1 MPGKRNN
8 DVETIL
14 AVQEARADELLEKT
28 NVLATGVGYKIK
40 EGQDTDTLSVKVY
53 VDGKVLME
61 EVPEADRVDPD
72 YDGVPTDVED
82 MEPCFAFE
90 DILTGTERSTRNGQG
105 GGLGDGQGDGL
116 GGDGQA
122 RGETE
127 VSPLALRNR
136 IRPAMGGYSV
146 GHYRITAGTI
156 AACVRNRFWGSSGR
170 NFYILSNNHV
180 LANSNNARIGD
191 PILQPGPY
199 DGGSYP
205 RDTIA
210 RLSRYIPIDFRP
222 GSRNLVDAAIAQVDF
237 ANCSREVYWIGYLKA
252 LMRRASVRPRIVVQ
266 KTGRTTEYTVGYI
279 DAIHATVNVNYGG
292 GRIARFVDQ
301 IIIKPGGFSAGG
313 DSGSLILDTDE
324 NALGL
329 LFAGSSTHT
338 IANYVEHVSRL
349 LRIAISEKA
358 V

>member
-1 MPGKRNN
+1 MAKKKINN
-8 DVETIL
+8 VEAIL
-14 AVQEARADELLEKT
+14 AVQEARTDELLEKT
-28 NVLATGVGYKIK
+28 NVFATGVGYKTTN
-40 EGQDTDTLSVKVY
+40 GQDTDTLSVKVY
-53 VDGKVLME
+53 VDGKAPLD
-61 EVPEADRVDPD
+61 EVPKADRIDPD

-82 MEPCFAFE
+82 MEPCVAFE
-90 DILTGTERSTRNGQG
+90 NTSTELEEFNNVN
-105 GGLGDGQGDGL
+105 DGEIECELPEGR
-116 GGDGQA
+116 A
-122 RGETE
+122 ESE
-127 VSPLALRNR
+127 ASPLALRNR
-136 IRPAMGGYSV
+136 IRPAMGGYSIA
-146 GHYRITAGTI
+146 HYRVTAGTI
-156 AACVRNRFWGSSGR
+156 ATCVRNQYWGSSGR

-199 DGGSYP
+199 DGGRYP

-222 GSRNLVDAAIAQVDF
+222 SGRNLVDAAIAQVDF
-237 ANCSREVYWIGYLKA
+237 ANCTREVYWIGYMKA
-252 LMRRASVRPRIVVQ
+252 FMRRASIRPRMVVQ

-279 DAIHATVNVNYGG
+279 DAIHATVNVNYGS
-292 GRIARFVDQ
+292 GRIARFIDQ

-338 IANYVEHVSRL
+338 IANYIEHVGRL
-349 LRIAISEKA
+349 LRVSISER
-358 V
+358 VV

>member
-1 MPGKRNN
+1 MPKKRNN
-8 DVETIL
+8 DVETML
-14 AVQEARADELLEKT
+14 AVQEARTEELLEKT
-28 NVLATGVGYKIK
+28 NVLATGVGYKITK
-40 EGQDTDTLSVKVY
+40 GQETDTLSVKVY
-53 VDGKVLME
+53 VDGKAPME
-61 EVPEADRVDPD
+61 EVAEADRVESA

-90 DILTGTERSTRNGQG
+90 DISAGAEKFINAQEGE
-105 GGLGDGQGDGL
+105 LGYELPEGK
-116 GGDGQA
+116 
-122 RGETE
+122 GESE

-156 AACVRNRFWGSSGR
+156 ATCVRNQFWGSSGR

-199 DGGSYP
+199 DGGRHP
-205 RDTIA
+205 GDTIA
-210 RLSRYIPIDFRP
+210 RLSRYVPIDFRP
-222 GSRNLVDAAIAQVDF
+222 GAGNLVDAAIAQVDF
-237 ANCSREVYWIGYLKA
+237 ANCTREVYWIGYIKA
-252 LMRRASVRPRIVVQ
+252 WTRRASVQPRMLVQ
-266 KTGRTTEYTVGYI
+266 KTGRTTEYTAGYI

-301 IIIKPGGFSAGG
+301 IIIRPGGFSAGG

-338 IANYVEHVSRL
+338 IANYIEHVSRL
-349 LRIAISEKA
+349 LRVVISEK
-358 V
+358 VV